1 MRILLT
7 NDDGIDSESLIK
19 FAEKLCKICDLTVYA
34 PSGEC
39 SGFSHSLSLHK
50 TIKVEEEKREY
61 KAFRVFGTPVDCV
74 KVGVTQSPYKYDL
87 VISGVNKGTNLATD
101 VWYSGTVQAA
111 YEGAIAE
118 IPAIALST
126 KKKAVAGLDTAIDF
140 FLNNFQ
146 KLYELAQKT
155 AVLSINVPDLTLNEM
170 KGVVFAP
177 LGRTLYNDSYGRKEE
192 NMYEHIST
200 LTPYAANREEC
211 DIYAFKTGNIVLTPL
226 SLDCTDYNFLTK
238 NGDLTI

>member
-1 MRILLT
+1 MKILLT

-19 FAEKLCKICDLTVYA
+19 FAEKLNEICDLTVYA

-39 SGFSHSLSLHK
+39 SGMSHSLSLHK
-50 TIKVEEEKREY
+50 TIKVEEEKRAY
-61 KAFRVFGTPVDCV
+61 KSFRVYGTPVDCV
-74 KVGVTQSPYKYDL
+74 KMGVTQSTDKYDL
-87 VISGVNKGTNLATD
+87 VVSGINKGTNLATD

-111 YEGAIAE
+111 YEGAVAE
-118 IPAIALST
+118 IPAIAVST
-126 KKKAVAGLDTAIDF
+126 KKKAVTGLDTAIEF

-146 KLYELAQKT
+146 NLFEIARKT
-155 AVLSINVPDLTLNEM
+155 AVLSINVPDLEFKDI

-177 LGRTLYNDSYGRKEE
+177 LGRTLYNDSYGKKEE

-211 DIYAFKTGNIVLTPL
+211 DIFAFKTGNIVLTPL
-226 SLDCTDYNFLTK
+226 SLDCTDYAFLK
-238 NGDLTI
+238 KQEDFNI

>member
-19 FAEKLCKICDLTVYA
+19 FAEKLNKICDLTVYA

-39 SGFSHSLSLHK
+39 SGMSHSLSLHK
-50 TIKVEEEKREY
+50 TIKVEEEKRDY
-61 KAFRVFGTPVDCV
+61 KAFRVYGTPVDCV

-146 KLYELAQKT
+146 KLYEIAQKT
-155 AVLSINVPDLTLNEM
+155 AVLSINVPDLALSEM
-170 KGVVFAP
+170 KGIVIAP

-200 LTPYAANREEC
+200 LTPSAANREEC

-226 SLDCTDYNFLTK
+226 SLDCTDYAFFNK
-238 NGDLTI
+238 NGDLTL